1 MNQHIYINIIV
12 VSLFNKYRFLFL
24 TLCLVW
30 LIHIS
35 LRAGC
40 PVFACPQAERLD
52 SQWHTLSRTNLLQQI
67 TLGIQQSRKEKSLAC
82 EANWL
87 RRLGLYHAQVGQLK
101 QAADVYL
108 LALQKSEQAGDV
120 VASAS
125 NNNQLG
131 VIYYRLKI
139 YPSAVRYFIQSVA
152 LFLGCEDYRG
162 VADVA
167 ANVAETYLL
176 MDSSA
181 AALPYLHQSLQARKL
196 SGNTNNIGSD
206 YYALAQLFINQQ
218 RYDSASYYGNKALS
232 AFHQNN
238 NPSGVI
244 QAFQLLGQQHLRLN
258 QPDSAIGYYQ
268 HAFDTANKY
277 QLSGLLEET
286 VNGFY
291 QAYLLKKDTFQ
302 TLKYLQLKTALK
314 DTLITQAQQFAFI
327 DAERKYHAQQQ
338 EKTLALQ
345 EAEIN
350 HKNLMIGIG
359 LVLLLLAII
368 TVVLLVLISR
378 NRKKIAQRD
387 AELHEKSIN
396 ELLQLQEMET
406 VNALLKGQHQ
416 ERKRIAQDLH
426 DRLGSI
432 LATVK
437 LHFTNMEEAI
447 AQLQQQ
453 QGKSYLEANVLLDE
467 ACEEVRRISHDL
479 YEGSLEKFGFVTA
492 LNQLINALEKTNTIQ
507 ISFIENGALEPALK
521 PFEKDLYRITQE
533 LLSNTLKYAEADK
546 VNIQLT
552 YFNQL
557 LTYVY
562 EDNGKGFDKEKINLV
577 KGIGY
582 KNIASRV
589 EAMKG
594 NWHVDTFPAHGMTL
608 VIEIPVT

>member
-1 MNQHIYINIIV
+1 M
-12 VSLFNKYRFLFL
+12 
-24 TLCLVW
+24 W
-30 LIHIS
+30 L
-35 LRAGC
+35 LNVGLQAGC
-40 PVFACPQAERLD
+40 PVFVCPKAERLD

-67 TLGIQQSRKEKSLAC
+67 TLGVQQSRMEKSLAC

-131 VIYYRLKI
+131 IIYYKLNI
-139 YPSAVRYFIQSVA
+139 YPLAVKYFKQSVA
-152 LFLGCEDYRG
+152 LFLSCEDYRG

-167 ANVAETYLL
+167 PNVAETYLL
-176 MDSSA
+176 MDSLA

-196 SGNTNNIGSD
+196 WGNYSNIGSD
-206 YYALAQLFINQQ
+206 YYALAQVFMAQQ
-218 RYDSASYYGNKALS
+218 QDDSAHYYGNKALI

-244 QAFQLLGQQHLRLN
+244 QAFQLLGQQHLQLN

-286 VNGFY
+286 INGFY
-291 QAYLLKKDTFQ
+291 QAYLLKKDTLQ
-302 TLKYLQLKTALK
+302 TLRYLQLKTALK

-327 DAERKYHAQQQ
+327 DAERKYHAQQK

-345 EAEIN
+345 EAEIKE
-350 HKNLMIGIG
+350 KNLMLLIGFI
-359 LVLLLLAII
+359 VLLMAMI
-368 TVVLLVLISR
+368 TVVLLLLISR

-396 ELLQLQEMET
+396 ELLQLQEMEM
-406 VNALLKGQHQ
+406 VNALLKGQHL

-437 LHFTNMEEAI
+437 LHFTNMEDAI

-453 QGKSYLEANVLLDE
+453 QGKSYNEANVLLDE

-479 YEGSLEKFGFVTA
+479 YEGSLEKFGFATA
-492 LNQLINALEKTNTIQ
+492 LSQLINAIEKTNTLHIA
-507 ISFIENGALEPALK
+507 FIETAVQEINLK
-521 PFEKDLYRITQE
+521 PYEKDLYRITQE
-533 LLSNTLKYAEADK
+533 LLSNTLKYAGATK
-546 VNIQLT
+546 VSIQLS
-552 YFNQL
+552 YFNHK

-562 EDNGKGFDKEKINLV
+562 EDNGKGFNQTKLKDS

-589 EAMKG
+589 LAIKG
-594 NWHVDTFPAHGMTL
+594 NWHLDSSPGHGMTV